1 MNKNKII
8 VTGGSG
14 FIGSALVRHIIKN
27 TKNIVVNVDK
37 LTYASNNASLT
48 SVETNSRYFFEN
60 VDICN
65 AKEIK
70 RIIKEQQPDIIMH
83 LAAETHVDRSI
94 DSPHEFIQSNIIG
107 TYNLLEEA
115 RKYWSSLD
123 DKKMNDFI
131 FHHVSTDEVYGDL
144 VETNNFFTEST
155 PYKPNS
161 PYSASKASADHL
173 VRAWQNTFGLPTL
186 ITNCSNNYGPY
197 QYPEKFIP
205 LIIMRALEGRE
216 LPIYG
221 DGMQIRD
228 WLHVD
233 DHAKALLKVVESGKI
248 NETYNIGGHN
258 ELKNIDVVKI
268 ICRYLDELKPSKYSN
283 IEKYEQLIKHVQDR
297 PGHDRRYAIDALK
310 IYEHLQWKPEETF
323 TSGIKKTIIWY
334 LENMDWCRAV
344 ADRNYHGERLGVIEK

>member
-1 MNKNKII
+1 MNENKII

-48 SVETNSRYFFEN
+48 STESNSRYFFEN

-65 AKEIK
+65 VKEIK
-70 RIIKEQQPDIIMH
+70 RIINDQQPDIIMH

-94 DSPHEFIQSNIIG
+94 DNPHEFIQSNIIG

-123 DKKMNDFI
+123 DKKMNNFI

-144 VETNNFFTEST
+144 VGTNNFFTEST

-221 DGMQIRD
+221 DGMQTRD

-268 ICRYLDELKPSKYSN
+268 ICRYLDELKPSKHSN

-297 PGHDRRYAIDALK
+297 PGHDRRYAIDASK

-323 TSGIKKTIIWY
+323 TSGIKKTIVWY

-344 ADRNYHGERLGVIEK
+344 SDRNYHCERLGVIEK